1 MNNREWLY
9 SLDVADLSDWFDAEH
24 EPEPEP
30 QEGEYSAQRLA
41 KLLRQRDDALKEV
54 DDLRAKVYW
63 LERRLQIVKEVAK

>member
-24 EPEPEP
+24 GPEP

-54 DDLRAKVYW
+54 DALRAKVYW

>member
-24 EPEPEP
+24 EPEL
-30 QEGEYSAQRLA
+30 QEGEYSAQRIA

-54 DDLRAKVYW
+54 DDLRAKAYW